1 MNIKS
6 VHGTVIIFLQNDA
19 GFIKWGPTPER
30 VKEVLL
36 AYIPRESP
44 ALVPAPWNSEQLK
57 WNQN

>member
-1 MNIKS
+1 MNIKA

-44 ALVPAPWNSEQLK
+44 ALVPAP
-57 WNQN
+57 